1 MMKKIMGIFV
11 CTLMISGAL
20 VSAQNLL
27 NDKKEFN
34 NDTGTLTV
42 TIPIGPYQIVE
53 EKQGFEVAIESFG
66 RLLIPGKPSL
76 PSKIFSIAIPPGAT
90 IQDVTF
96 EAKTSTVL
104 PGEYKIAPNP
114 LPRVIGAEDSVLR
127 DSDQQQYEENL
138 KSVYSQDNPYP
149 ETIGELVGTGGYRKY
164 NLVDVRITPVIY
176 YPVSGKLMYYQDIIV
191 QVQYTIPE
199 KFSAGDIMVDNLVKT
214 EENAKKIVFNYDAAQ
229 EWYPINI
236 PGGREQYDY
245 VIITLDSLTSA
256 VTPLVDW
263 ESAKGSSVSVVT
275 TSWISNN
282 YEGYDLAA
290 KMREFLRDKYPSGTW
305 GITDVCLVGGY
316 DDVPIRRTAQNVGYG
331 QPETDYYYAELSL
344 PDSES
349 WDANGNHQYGDDS
362 DPIDFET
369 EIVVG
374 RIPWSDPDVVQSIC
388 EKSVAYEQNNDD
400 TFKKNILLLGAFFWS
415 DTDNAVLME
424 YKTNPSNYPWMS
436 DWTKTKLY
444 EDTQSQYPCD
454 YDLSYSNVESVWSE
468 GTYAFV
474 NWAGHGSPTA
484 CYEYYPS
491 QPFVSTDTC
500 LQLNDEYPAIIFADA
515 CSNSDTDNLN
525 IGQAMLKQGGVG
537 FLGATKVAYG
547 MPAWNDPY
555 DGSSQSLDCFF
566 TTHVT
571 SGEYTQG
578 EAHQWSLREMY
589 VNDLWYYP
597 KYEMFQW
604 GALWGNPS
612 LSMGTVTTSN
622 PPATPAE
629 PSGPTHGVREVEYIF
644 SSSSTDP
651 DGDQIFYMFSWDDGT
666 SSQWLGPYST
676 GVTASAS
683 HSWSELGTYN
693 VKVKAKDTNGATS
706 DWSQPHEISIV
717 LNDAPDIPTI
727 SGPGTGAP
735 GKNYLFKMQTVDIN
749 GDDVYYFIDW
759 GDGTTTEWI
768 GPFASGTQ
776 ATTTHS
782 WSEEGTY
789 TVKVKAKDIAGDESD
804 WGTMDVVMPFN
815 YRFSLQTFLENLF
828 EMFPRL
834 FLVLQQLLGY

>member
-1 MMKKIMGIFV
+1 MKKLMGIFV
-11 CTLMISGAL
+11 CTLMITGAL

-27 NDKKEFN
+27 NDKKEIN
-34 NDTGTLTV
+34 NDTGTLSV
-42 TIPIGPYQIVE
+42 PVSIGPYKIIE
-53 EKQGFEVAIESFG
+53 EKQGFKVTVESFG

-90 IQDVTF
+90 VQDVTF
-96 EAKTSTVL
+96 EAKTITVL

-114 LPRVIGAEDSVLR
+114 LPRVIGAEDSIFQNR
-127 DSDQQQYEENL
+127 DRQQYEENL

-164 NLVDVRITPVIY
+164 NLIDVRITPVIY
-176 YPVSGKLMYYQDIIV
+176 YPVSGKLMYYQDIV
-191 QVQYTIPE
+191 VHVQYTIPE
-199 KFSAGDIMVDNLVKT
+199 KFSSQDIMVDNLAKT
-214 EENAKKIVFNYDAAQ
+214 EENAKKIIFNYDEAQ
-229 EWYPINI
+229 KWYPTNA
-236 PGGREQYDY
+236 PGGREQYNY
-245 VIITLDSLTSA
+245 VIITLDSLTSS

-263 ESAKGSSVSVVT
+263 ESAKGRSVNVVT
-275 TSWISNN
+275 TSWISSN

-290 KMREFLRDKYPSGTW
+290 KMREFLRDKYPSGAW
-305 GITDVCLVGGY
+305 GITDVCLIGDY

-349 WDANGNHQYGDDS
+349 WDSNGNHQYGENS

-369 EIVVG
+369 EVVVG

-400 TFKKNILLLGAFFWS
+400 SFKKNILLLGAYFWP

-444 EDTQSQYPCD
+444 EDAQSQYPCD
-454 YDLSYSNVESVWSE
+454 YDLSYSNVESVWSQ

-515 CSNSDTDNLN
+515 CSNSDTDHLN
-525 IGQAMLKQGGVG
+525 IGQAMLKRGGVG

-597 KYEMFQW
+597 RYEMFQW

-612 LSMGTVTTSN
+612 LTMGPVTTSN
-622 PPATPAE
+622 PPLIPAE
-629 PSGPTHGVREVEYIF
+629 PSGPARGVRNVDYIF
-644 SSSSTDP
+644 SSSTTDP

-666 SSQWLGPYST
+666 SSQWLGPYSPGNT
-676 GVTASAS
+676 VTSS
-683 HSWSELGTYN
+683 HSWSDLGTYY

-727 SGPGTGAP
+727 SGPGTGGP
-735 GKNYLFKMQTVDIN
+735 GKNYLFKMQTTDIN

-759 GDGTTTEWI
+759 GDNTTTEWI

-789 TVKVKAKDIAGDESD
+789 TVKVKAKDTAGDESD
-804 WGTMDVVMPFN
+804 WGTMDVVMPFT

-834 FLVLQQLLGY
+834 FPVLRHLLGY

>member
-1 MMKKIMGIFV
+1 MMKKIMGILV

-34 NDTGTLTV
+34 TATGTLSVTV
-42 TIPIGPYQIVE
+42 PTGSYQIIE
-53 EKQGFEVAIESFG
+53 ERQGNKVTLENFG
-66 RLLIPGKPSL
+66 RLLIPGKPNL
-76 PSKIFSIAIPPGAT
+76 PSKIFSIAIPPGA
-90 IQDVTF
+90 IVQDVTF
-96 EAKTSTVL
+96 EAKTITVL
-104 PGEYKIAPNP
+104 PGTHKIAPNV
-114 LPRVIGAEDSVLR
+114 LPRVIGAENSVIRER
-127 DSDQQQYEENL
+127 DLQQYEENL
-138 KSVYSQDNPYP
+138 LSVYSQDNPYP
-149 ETIGELVGTGGYRKY
+149 ESIGEVIGTGGYRKY

-176 YPVSGKLMYYQDIIV
+176 YPLSGKLIYHQDIVV
-191 QVQYTIPE
+191 QVHYTFPRG
-199 KFSAGDIMVDNLVKT
+199 FSSEDIMIDNLPKT
-214 EENAKKIVFNYDAAQ
+214 EKNAKEMIFNYDDAQ
-229 EWYPINI
+229 QWYPTVQG
-236 PGGREQYDY
+236 GGREQYNY

-256 VTPLVDW
+256 VAPLVDW
-263 ESAKGSSVSVVT
+263 ESAKGRSVNVVT

-282 YEGYDLAA
+282 YQGYDLAA
-290 KMREFLRDKYPSGTW
+290 KIREFLRDKYPSGAW
-305 GITDVCLVGGY
+305 GITDVCLVGEY
-316 DDVPIRRTAQNVGYG
+316 DDVPMRRTAQNVGYG

-344 PDSES
+344 PDSQS
-349 WDANGNHQYGDDS
+349 WDANGNHLYGENS
-362 DPIDFET
+362 DPIDFEA

-374 RIPWSDPDVVQSIC
+374 RIPWSAPAVVQSIC
-388 EKSVAYEQNNDD
+388 EKSVAYEQNTDD
-400 TFKKNILLLGAFFWS
+400 SFKKNILLLGAYFWS

-444 EDTQSQYPCD
+444 EDAQSSYPCD
-454 YDLSYSNVESVWSE
+454 YDLSYSNVLSVWSQ
-468 GTYAFV
+468 GTYSFV

-537 FLGATKVAYG
+537 FLGSTKVAYG

-589 VNDLWYYP
+589 VNSLWYYP
-597 KYEMFQW
+597 RYEMFEW
-604 GALWGNPS
+604 GALWGIPS
-612 LSMGTVTTSN
+612 LTMGPVTTSN
-622 PPATPAE
+622 PPSTPTE
-629 PSGPTHGVREVEYIF
+629 PSGPSRGVREVEYIF
-644 SSSSTDP
+644 SSSSSDP
-651 DGDQIFYMFSWDDGT
+651 DGDKIFYMFSWGDGT
-666 SSQWLGPYST
+666 SSPWLGPYTS
-676 GVTASAS
+676 GLMISGSHKWSA
-683 HSWSELGTYN
+683 LGEYM
-693 VKVKAKDTNGATS
+693 VKVKAKDINGATS

-717 LNDAPDIPTI
+717 LNDAPDTPTI
-727 SGPGTGAP
+727 SGPGTGTP
-735 GKNYLFKMQTVDIN
+735 GKNYLFKLLTTDIN
-749 GDDVYYFIDW
+749 DDDVYYFIDW

-768 GPFASGTQ
+768 GPFTSGIQ

-782 WSEEGTY
+782 WSEQGTY
-789 TVKVKAKDIAGDESD
+789 IVKVKAKDVIGDESD
-804 WGTMDVVMPFN
+804 WGTMDVAMPYH
-815 YRFSLQTFLENLF
+815 YRFSLQTFLEHLF
-828 EMFPRL
+828 ELFPRMFP
-834 FLVLQQLLGY
+834 VLRTVLGY